1 VHPPDAQSSG
11 EKLMPKYV
19 SKEAP
24 IQRAILTYL
33 RLALP
38 GAVIHHSANERGMR
52 GQSAAKDIA
61 NAKRNGMVVGFP
73 DLMVLWNGR
82 LMCFEVKAPGGYPS
96 PAQKDV
102 GQQIQAQGGFWAV
115 VRGVDDVQGF
125 LSAWADVRPETALIE
140 HRGAIS

>member
-1 VHPPDAQSSG
+1 MAKRTSR
-11 EKLMPKYV
+11 
-19 SKEAP
+19 EAP
-24 IQRAILTYL
+24 IHRAILAYL

-38 GAVIHHSANERGMR
+38 GAMIHHSANERGMR
-52 GQSAAKDIA
+52 GRSAARDIA

-96 PAQKDV
+96 PAQKAV

-115 VRGVDDVQGF
+115 VRGVDDVQGM
-125 LSAWADVRPETALIE
+125 LSAWADVRPEAALIE